1 MARAYANVATA
12 LWRDDEFR
20 PLSLAAQHAYLL
32 LMSQPD
38 ISAAGVLPLALTRWA
53 SRTKDVTRAS
63 LRAAIDELETHRF
76 VALDEE
82 TEELL
87 VRSFVRWDN
96 GYGNPK
102 RRPVIKDAASH
113 VESGTL
119 RRVLAAELDRLGL
132 PGAEWVGWVPDSHA
146 DSQSDSPSGVE
157 SSEDHAEAFPQ
168 GNSLS
173 DSHADTVSPS
183 ERVVVTTA
191 KGSLPQPSTRIPHS
205 ASRPSVASLS
215 GGRAHEPRDEPP
227 PARCDEHIRDLSPPP
242 CGACA
247 DARRALEAW
256 EIERRASDQAARS
269 AEAHKRAEVTRLA
282 IDACGQCG
290 PDGYLPGGRLCTHD
304 PGQADRT
311 KAGAEMA
318 RAQIG
323 GRARPRDLPQDDPL
337 AEAMERQAAKRDAHQ
352 ARLAEEA

>member
-12 LWRDDEFR
+12 IWRDDEFR

-38 ISAAGVLPLALTRWA
+38 ISAAGVLSLNLTRWA
-53 SRTKDVTRAS
+53 SRTKDVTRSS
-63 LRAAIDELETHRF
+63 LLAAIEELEAHRF

-96 GYGNPK
+96 GYTNPK

-119 RRVLAAELDRLGL
+119 RRLLAAELDRLGL
-132 PGAEWVGWVPDSHA
+132 PGAEWVGWVPDSHPDSPS
-146 DSQSDSPSGVE
+146 DSQSGVE
-157 SSEDHAEAFPQ
+157 SSEDHAETFPQ

-183 ERVVVTTA
+183 DRVVVT
-191 KGSLPQPSTRIPHS
+191 KEVVPQPATHTPQP
-205 ASRPSVASLS
+205 ASRPPVAALS
-215 GGRAHEPRDEPP
+215 GGRAHPRDEPP
-227 PARCDEHIRDLSPPP
+227 PARCDDHIRDLSPPP

-256 EIERRASDQAARS
+256 ETDKRAADQAARS

-282 IDACGQCG
+282 IDACGLCDQQG
-290 PDGYLPGGRLCTHD
+290 RLADNRLCTHD
-304 PGQADRT
+304 PDQPDRL
-311 KAGAEMA
+311 KAGAAMA

-323 GRARPRDLPQDDPL
+323 GRPKARAVPPDDPV
-337 AEAMERQAAKRDAHQ
+337 AEAAERRRQAEAEHQ
-352 ARLAEEA
+352 ARLAEETS

>member
-12 LWRDDEFR
+12 LWRDEEFR

-53 SRTKDVTRAS
+53 SRTKDVTRTS
-63 LRAAIDELETHRF
+63 LRTAIDELEAHRF
-76 VALDEE
+76 VAVDEE

-96 GYGNPK
+96 GYTNPK
-102 RRPVIKDAASH
+102 RRPVIREAAGH

-119 RRVLAAELDRLGL
+119 QRILAAELDRLGL
-132 PGAEWVGWVPDSHA
+132 PGAEWVGWLSDRHADSHA
-146 DSQSDSPSGVE
+146 DSLSGVE
-157 SSEDHAEAFPQ
+157 SSEDHAEAYPQ

-173 DSHADTVSPS
+173 DSVSDSVSPS
-183 ERVVVTTA
+183 DRVVVT
-191 KGSLPQPSTRIPHS
+191 KEVVPQPATHVPQP
-205 ASRPSVASLS
+205 ASRPPVAALS
-215 GGRAHEPRDEPP
+215 GGRAHTRDEPP
-227 PARCDEHIRDLSPPP
+227 PARCDDHIRDLSPPP

-256 EIERRASDQAARS
+256 EAQRRTDDQTARS
-269 AEAHKRAEVTRLA
+269 AEAHQRAELTRMA
-282 IDACGQCG
+282 IDACGICDH
-290 PDGYLPGGRLCTHD
+290 DGRLADNRLCTHD
-304 PGQADRT
+304 PEQADRL
-311 KAGAEMA
+311 KAGAAMV

-323 GRARPRDLPQDDPL
+323 GRPRVRNLPPDDPT
-337 AEAMERQAAKRDAHQ
+337 AEAMERQAAKRAAHQ
-352 ARLAEEA
+352 AALAQSKEIS

>member
-38 ISAAGVLPLALTRWA
+38 ISAAGILSLNLTRWA

-63 LRAAIDELETHRF
+63 LRAAIEELEANRF

-96 GYGNPK
+96 GYSNPK

-132 PGAEWVGWVPDSHA
+132 PGAEWVGWVSDSHA
-146 DSQSDSPSGVE
+146 DSPSDSQSGVE

-173 DSHADTVSPS
+173 DSHPDTVSPS
-183 ERVVVTTA
+183 DRVVVT
-191 KGSLPQPSTRIPHS
+191 KEVVPQPATHTPQP
-205 ASRPSVASLS
+205 ALRPPVASLS
-215 GGRAHEPRDEPP
+215 GGRAHDPRDEPP
-227 PARCDEHIRDLSPPP
+227 PARCDDHIRDLSPPP

-256 EIERRASDQAARS
+256 EAARRAADLTNRS
-269 AEAHKRAEVTRLA
+269 AEAHKRAEAARLA
-282 IDACGQCG
+282 IDACGLCDSHG
-290 PDGYLPGGRLCTHD
+290 RLADNRLCTHD
-304 PGQADRT
+304 PDQTDRL
-311 KAGAEMA
+311 KAGAAMA

-323 GRARPRDLPQDDPL
+323 GRPRQRDLPKDDPL
-337 AEAMERQAAKRDAHQ
+337 AEAAARVAKRRAEHQ
-352 ARLAEEA
+352 ATLADEEIS